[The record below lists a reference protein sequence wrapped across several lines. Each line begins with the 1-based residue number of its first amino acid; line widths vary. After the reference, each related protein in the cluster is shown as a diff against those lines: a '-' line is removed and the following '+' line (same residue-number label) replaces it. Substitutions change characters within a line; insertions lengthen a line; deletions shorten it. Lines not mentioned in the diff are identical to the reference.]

1 VQAFEEVMMEGA
13 QTRCSRCVLP
23 PNYPGI
29 RFDEDGICNYCKQT
43 KDIKLL
49 GEEKFLEVIDGF
61 RNSSRKYDCMV
72 ALSGG
77 RDSTYVLWYAVKKLG
92 LKTLACTVDNGF
104 VPEQTHKN
112 IKSATEKL
120 GVDLV
125 IKKHDLIEKSAG
137 HTLRSWMK
145 RPTPAMI
152 PLLCA
157 GCTIGLRIGLMEA
170 ARDNDIKMMLYGI
183 GEPEQ
188 SFAEKY
194 MNPDPN
200 GKITKMSLAMGF
212 LSEVAGNPRYISS
225 PKAAVFYAREF
236 LFRWSMPYRRHVV
249 KGIEPSDFTQVNPFY
264 YIKWD
269 EDEIMRVISG
279 ELGWER
285 CPHTENAWRADC
297 TIAIFKNYLY
307 NETVGFSK
315 VEELLSNLIRHD
327 MISREDAIERLS
339 RDRLISED
347 LVGDLFSQLG
357 LDTAD
362 LGEALKKA
370 KHNEYYLKPQ

>member
-1 VQAFEEVMMEGA
+1 MEGA
-13 QTRCSRCVLP
+13 QKRCSRCVRP
-23 PNYPGI
+23 SNYPGI
-29 RFDEDGICNYCKQT
+29 SYDEDGVCNYCRQT
-43 KDIKLL
+43 KEIKLL
-49 GEEKFLEVIDGF
+49 GEEKLIEVIDGF
-61 RNSSRKYDCMV
+61 RNSSRKYECMV

-92 LKTLACTVDNGF
+92 LRTLACTVDNGF

-137 HTLRSWMK
+137 HTLKSWMK

-170 ARDNDIKMMLYGI
+170 ARDNDINMMLYGI

-200 GKITKMSLAMGF
+200 GKITKRTLAMGF

-225 PKAAVFYAREF
+225 PKAAIFYAKEF

-249 KGIEPSDFTQVNPFY
+249 KGIEPPGLVQVNPFY

-327 MISREDAIERLS
+327 MISREDAIERLKH
-339 RDRLISED
+339 DRFISED
-347 LVGDLFSQLG
+347 LVSDLFSQLD

-362 LGEALKKA
+362 LVEALKKA
-370 KHNEYYLKPQ
+370 KHEKYYLKPQ